1 MRMCQVFCGKIG
13 LVDHCVDLGGERVE
27 GVAEGG
33 LRSIGGGQSGGQA
46 GTQEAIVGSG
56 KKTGRRAGPQGPD
69 GRRALSNRK
78 GPRTSRWALSAT
90 RGASDSGVVALASAR
105 KVAMASSSLRRSPTN
120 PTPRSFKSSAV
131 SLDEGIESFLPIRTA
146 NDRAGGFLNDALRRR
161 QRWPESFPHLLQRS
175 SRGLNL

>member
-56 KKTGRRAGPQGPD
+56 KKQGDAQVLRVQTAGERCRTEKVREHHGGLCRLPEAH
-69 GRRALSNRK
+69 RIAAL
-78 GPRTSRWALSAT
+78 
-90 RGASDSGVVALASAR
+90 
-105 KVAMASSSLRRSPTN
+105 LRS
-120 PTPRSFKSSAV
+120 
-131 SLDEGIESFLPIRTA
+131 
-146 NDRAGGFLNDALRRR
+146 
-161 QRWPESFPHLLQRS
+161 LQRARWRWHRAACGDLRQIRHQDPS
-175 SRGLNL
+175 SPPRLA